1 MDDVL
6 EQPQL
11 HSKSSA
17 DEEQSSGDE
26 DGALDWTKLADL
38 YSKHVSTRPVIP
50 KRGEKDFEP
59 VHGRGSDLQL
69 HVLDRARGAMFE
81 ALRAERGISS
91 KSASYGIWYP
101 SVARVHVVTSRGVH
115 FASMGQSVSRASGTA
130 GNMDPELGK
139 NHRTETRLELLPEE
153 AIYLIERGALF
164 CYKSI
169 PSNSSQLNLANVEE
183 RSPGAPMTVQ
193 QAYAEMI
200 GREDMSLERYQVY
213 AYLRRLGFVLRRA
226 KLHTSD
232 CPVAPSHSP
241 RLPTAR
247 APNVWQRIATSFSLF
262 VLKVLSVVDSLF
274 PANPWRPFRLRDAK
288 SSGDMF
294 EALRILRCC
303 HSSTLYSY
311 RSPDEGATTIS
322 PTHSTVASSASPY
335 SVFFHVYKPSTPFRK
350 TVPPP
355 PDFYLVIVNARTTAT
370 PSLYELTALFE
381 GLPEMPLPPP
391 RKRRIQTVV
400 QKAND
405 TVVTSTSP
413 GPPRLSIPPQ
423 TLIQRLIS
431 YLRFKSHAAPATP
444 FGASHNTVTPKPNPF
459 AHLKAGKKSVVI
471 AAVDSGNISF
481 FRFGEGG
488 FHHWPMI

>member
-1 MDDVL
+1 MDDIL
-6 EQPQL
+6 ERPQS
-11 HSKSSA
+11 HSKSSG

-26 DGALDWTKLADL
+26 DGALDWTKLA
-38 YSKHVSTRPVIP
+38 KHVSTRPVIP

-59 VHGRGSDLQL
+59 VHGSGSDLQL

-81 ALRAERGISS
+81 TLRVERGISS

-101 SVARVHVVTSRGVH
+101 SIARVHVVTSRGVH
-115 FASMGQSVSRASGTA
+115 FASMGHSVARASGNS
-130 GNMDPELGK
+130 GNTEPELAK
-139 NHRTETRLELLPEE
+139 TYKTETRLELLPEE

-169 PSNSSQLNLANVEE
+169 SGNPSQLNLANVEE
-183 RSPGAPMTVQ
+183 RSPGALMTVQ

-226 KLHTSD
+226 KLHISD
-232 CPVAPSHSP
+232 FPVAPSHSP
-241 RLPTAR
+241 RLPVAR
-247 APNVWQRIATSFSLF
+247 APSVWRRIATSLSLF

-274 PANPWRPFRLRDAK
+274 PANPWRPFRFRGIK

-294 EALRILRCC
+294 EALRILRCG
-303 HSSTLYSY
+303 HSSTLYSC

-350 TVPPP
+350 TAPPP
-355 PDFYLVIVNARTTAT
+355 PDFYLVIINARTTAT

-391 RKRRIQTVV
+391 RKRRIQNVA

-405 TVVTSTSP
+405 TAVTSISP
-413 GPPRLSIPPQ
+413 GPRRLSILLPH
-423 TLIQRLIS
+423 TLIQHLIS
-431 YLRFKSHAAPATP
+431 YFRFKSHGAPASP
-444 FGASHNTVTPKPNPF
+444 FDASHNTATPKPNPF

-471 AAVDSGNISF
+471 ASVDSGNISF

-488 FHHWPMI
+488 FHDWPMI